1 MVYTEAR
8 NINGKKYYY
17 RVVSVRNKNKV
28 SKKRVYLGYG
38 LSKTDLIKKEK
49 NADKKLL
56 SAKEKKINREIE
68 KIKPKIINILKKNK
82 VTRAGIFGSYSRG
95 DQKKNSDIDI
105 VVEINNKNMSLLDF
119 IELKLKLED
128 VLRKK
133 IDLVEYSAIKPL
145 IKNKI
150 LKEEVKII

>member
-1 MVYTEAR
+1 
-8 NINGKKYYY
+8 
-17 RVVSVRNKNKV
+17 
-28 SKKRVYLGYG
+28 
-38 LSKTDLIKKEK
+38 
-49 NADKKLL
+49 
-56 SAKEKKINREIE
+56 
-68 KIKPKIINILKKNK
+68 
-82 VTRAGIFGSYSRG
+82 
-95 DQKKNSDIDI
+95 
-105 VVEINNKNMSLLDF
+105 MSLLDF